1 MRAPFRLVDRSITP
15 ITWPSLVTGIA
26 SARTGTPDVQ
36 SGSLSRWMR
45 RSARAVSSTG
55 RSPGLTTVPT
65 TSSGNDVGPVV
76 GRICATATQPGLR
89 TPSGPR
95 SGTHRMRSANDRSA
109 RSCQSDTR
117 ECSHSRSGPDRL
129 VRFLARSLSVG
140 TLP

>member
-1 MRAPFRLVDRSITP
+1 MRAPFRLVDRSMTP
-15 ITWPSLVTGIA
+15 ITRSSLVTGIA
-26 SARTGTPDVQ
+26 SARTGTPEVQ

-45 RSARAVSSTG
+45 RSRRAVSSTG
-55 RSPGLTTVPT
+55 RSPGPTTVPT

-76 GRICATATQPGLR
+76 GRICATATQPGL
-89 TPSGPR
+89 TESSGPR
-95 SGTHRMRSANDRSA
+95 CGTHKIRSANDKSA

-129 VRFLARSLSVG
+129 VRFLARSVRVG